1 MMLRDA
7 TPADAAAV
15 AGVYAHHVLH
25 GAGTFEEVPPSPEE
39 LAGRMAAVAMRG
51 LPWLVAEA
59 DGALVGYA
67 CATPYRDRSGYRF
80 SVEDSVYVAPEAQRR
95 GLGRALL
102 EGLVERCTRLGFRQ
116 MIASIG
122 DSGNAPSIRLHEAC
136 GFEHRGRLTAAG
148 FKHGRWLDVV
158 WMQRSLG

>member
-39 LAGRMAAVAMRG
+39 LGARMAAVAQRG

-67 CATPYRDRSGYRF
+67 CATPYRDRIGYRF
-80 SVEDSVYVAPEAQRR
+80 SVEDSVYVAPAAQGR
-95 GLGRALL
+95 GIGRALL
-102 EGLVERCTRLGFRQ
+102 QALIERCARLGFRQ

-122 DSGNAPSIRLHEAC
+122 DSGNTPSIRLHEAC
-136 GFEHRGRLTAAG
+136 GFEQRGCLTAVG

-158 WMQRSLG
+158 WMQRPLG